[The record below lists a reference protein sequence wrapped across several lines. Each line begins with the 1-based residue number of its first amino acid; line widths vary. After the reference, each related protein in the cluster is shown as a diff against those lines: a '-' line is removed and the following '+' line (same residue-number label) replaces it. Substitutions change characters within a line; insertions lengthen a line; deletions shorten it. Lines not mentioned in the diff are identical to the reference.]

1 MTSAK
6 QNPRLLPTVRKRARF
21 IANRRSPRTV
31 LESCTLQGNI
41 RYCSDENGLKAGFT
55 VTAKTGN
62 AVERNRIKR
71 RLRHAVATAASN
83 ARAGTPGPDNAIC
96 GEIIL
101 IARRQALRISHE
113 AMVTELTKGI
123 DRLLSKSK
131 KAATSSQRASRP
143 ANG

>member
-1 MTSAK
+1 MTSAN
-6 QNPRLLPTVRKRARF
+6 QNHKLLPTVRKRARF
-21 IANRRSPRTV
+21 IANRRSPKAV

-41 RYCSDENGLKAGFT
+41 CHCNEENGLKAGFT
-55 VTAKTGN
+55 VTTRTGN
-62 AVERNRIKR
+62 AVERSRIKR
-71 RLRHAVATAASN
+71 RLRHAVA
-83 ARAGTPGPDNAIC
+83 RAVGNVRGGISGPDKAIC

-113 AMVTELTKGI
+113 AMVLELTKGI

-131 KAATSSQRASRP
+131 KAATNSQRASRP

>member
-21 IANRRSPRTV
+21 IANRRSPKTV

-41 RYCSDENGLKAGFT
+41 HPCEDENGLQAGFT
-55 VTAKTGN
+55 VTTRTGN

-71 RLRHAVATAASN
+71 RLRHAVATAVSN
-83 ARAGTPGPDNAIC
+83 AKAGMSGPEASIC

-101 IARRQALRISHE
+101 IARRPALSLSHE

>member
-1 MTSAK
+1 M
-6 QNPRLLPTVRKRARF
+6 
-21 IANRRSPRTV
+21 
-31 LESCTLQGNI
+31 ESCTLQGSI
-41 RYCSDENGLKAGFT
+41 HPCRDENGLKAGFT
-55 VTAKTGN
+55 VTTRTGN

-143 ANG
+143 TNG